1 MSVLNGFVAGIK
13 DGNIWVKVPCKN
25 ADNFLQD
32 RTESV
37 LVDFAD
43 GRKITTA
50 QRKKIYALLHAICI
64 WSGYTP
70 LEAEKAMTK
79 QSFLTL
85 QTPTLAQTFS
95 LSNCSVEIA
104 RKYITYL
111 IDFMLTHGVAS
122 DEPLWKLCEDIPRY
136 IYMAALHKR
145 CVVCGRK
152 AELHHALGGTVGA
165 GNNRRTVNHLGRP
178 CLPLCWEHHTEAHKI
193 GHENFCNKYHLEPVK
208 IDEKI
213 GKIYG
218 LFIEENIDK
227 NEEGL

>member
-1 MSVLNGFVAGIK
+1 MSVLNGNIAGIK
-13 DGNIWVKVPCKN
+13 NGCIWVNVPCKN
-25 ADNFLQD
+25 AEQFLKE
-32 RTESV
+32 RKKKV
-37 LVDFAD
+37 LVDFED
-43 GRKITTA
+43 GRQITA
-50 QRKKIYALLHAICI
+50 SQRKKIYALLQAICR

-70 LEAEKAMTK
+70 LEAEKTMTK
-79 QSFLTL
+79 QMFLAS
-85 QTPTLAQTFS
+85 QIPTLSQSFS

-111 IDFMLTHGVAS
+111 IDFILVHGVAS

-136 IYMAALHKR
+136 VYIATLHKR

-227 NEEGL
+227 NEEES